1 MVLSHASIVN
11 AHAGEHNVSTRHT
24 ELVKSPAR
32 SPANSLIFQSQS
44 YSFWQPR
51 QANGLALPRPI
62 FLRTGVEIMPAL
74 WASLLSLLLFFSASA
89 WADDFYKGKNI
100 RIVVGFS
107 AGGGFDTYAR
117 ALARH
122 MSKHIPGEPSIVVEN
137 MTGAGS
143 LIAANHVF
151 KAAKPDG
158 LTIGHFIGG
167 LFLGQV
173 LGQKGI
179 EFDARKFEFI
189 GAPITDHVVCALT
202 KASGISSIEQWMAA
216 KTPVKMGGIAPGTST
231 PDNATRVLKAALGLP
246 IQLVTGYKGTADVRL
261 AAESGE
267 IAGGCWGWDSVSVT
281 WRKALESGDAR
292 VLLQA
297 NRRTHPELPKV
308 PQALKFAKTE
318 EGRKMIEV
326 AIHGD
331 SDIVRTYT
339 LPPGTPKDRV
349 QMLRAAF
356 DLTLKDPEF
365 LADAKKSKLNV
376 DPVGVDEIE
385 RAINGLFKLD
395 PAMLGKLKEILYN

>member
-1 MVLSHASIVN
+1 VGKRFSLVATALMSSFMLAMV
-11 AHAGEHNVSTRHT
+11 
-24 ELVKSPAR
+24 
-32 SPANSLIFQSQS
+32 
-44 YSFWQPR
+44 
-51 QANGLALPRPI
+51 
-62 FLRTGVEIMPAL
+62 
-74 WASLLSLLLFFSASA
+74 ASA
-89 WADDFYKGKNI
+89 EDFYKGKTI

-117 ALARH
+117 TIARH
-122 MSKHIPGEPSIVVEN
+122 MAKHIPGEPAIVVEN

-143 LIAANHVF
+143 LIAANHVY
-151 KAAKPDG
+151 KVAKPDG

-189 GAPITDHVVCALT
+189 GAPITDHVVCAMT
-202 KASGISSIEQWMAA
+202 KASGITSVEKWMASKA
-216 KTPVKMGGIAPGTST
+216 PVKMGGIAPGTST
-231 PDNATRVLKAALGLP
+231 PDNATRIFKAALGLP

-281 WRKALESGDAR
+281 WRKALDSGDAI
-292 VLLQA
+292 VVLQA
-297 NRRTHPELPKV
+297 NRKTHPDLPQV
-308 PQALKFAKTE
+308 PQAIKLAKSD

-326 AIHGD
+326 GVHSD

-349 QMLRAAF
+349 QLLRKAF
-356 DLTLKDPEF
+356 ESTLKDSEF
-365 LADAKKSKLNV
+365 LADAKKSRLNV
-376 DPVGVDEIE
+376 DPVSPEAIE
-385 RAINGLFKLD
+385 KDIANLFKLD
-395 PAMLGKLKEILYN
+395 PSLISKFKDILYN

>member
-1 MVLSHASIVN
+1 V
-11 AHAGEHNVSTRHT
+11 R
-24 ELVKSPAR
+24 KS
-32 SPANSLIFQSQS
+32 F
-44 YSFWQPR
+44 
-51 QANGLALPRPI
+51 
-62 FLRTGVEIMPAL
+62 
-74 WASLLSLLLFFSASA
+74 SLLATALMSSLVLATGA
-89 WADDFYKGKNI
+89 TADDFYKGKTI

-117 ALARH
+117 AIARH
-122 MSKHIPGEPSIVVEN
+122 MAKHIPGEPAIVVEN

-143 LIAANHVF
+143 LIAANHVY
-151 KAAKPDG
+151 KVAKPDG

-189 GAPITDHVVCALT
+189 GAPITDHVVCAMT
-202 KASGISSIEQWMAA
+202 KASGMTSVEKWMAS

-231 PDNATRVLKAALGLP
+231 PDNATRIFKVALGLP

-281 WRKALESGDAR
+281 WRKALDSGD
-292 VLLQA
+292 VVVVLQA
-297 NRRTHPELPKV
+297 NRRTHPDLPQV
-308 PQALKFAKTE
+308 PQAIKLAKSD
-318 EGRKMIEV
+318 EGRKMIDV
-326 AIHGD
+326 GVHSD

-349 QMLRAAF
+349 QLLRKAF
-356 DLTLKDPEF
+356 DSTLKDSEF
-365 LADAKKSKLNV
+365 LADAKKSRLNV
-376 DPVGVDEIE
+376 DPVGPEAIE
-385 RAINGLFKLD
+385 KDIANLFKLD
-395 PAMLGKLKEILYN
+395 PSLISKFKEILYN

>member
-1 MVLSHASIVN
+1 V
-11 AHAGEHNVSTRHT
+11 GKR
-24 ELVKSPAR
+24 
-32 SPANSLIFQSQS
+32 F
-44 YSFWQPR
+44 
-51 QANGLALPRPI
+51 
-62 FLRTGVEIMPAL
+62 
-74 WASLLSLLLFFSASA
+74 SLLATALISSLVLATA
-89 WADDFYKGKNI
+89 ATADDFYKGKTI

-117 ALARH
+117 AIARH
-122 MSKHIPGEPSIVVEN
+122 MGKHIPGEPAIVVEN

-143 LIAANHVF
+143 LIAANHVY
-151 KAAKPDG
+151 KVAKPDG

-189 GAPITDHVVCALT
+189 GAPITDHVVCAMT
-202 KASGISSIEQWMAA
+202 KASGMTSVEKWMAS

-231 PDNATRVLKAALGLP
+231 PDNATRIFKVALGLP

-281 WRKALESGDAR
+281 WRKALDSGD
-292 VLLQA
+292 VVVVLQA
-297 NRRTHPELPKV
+297 NRKTHPDLPQV
-308 PQALKFAKTE
+308 PQAIKLAKSD
-318 EGRKMIEV
+318 EGRKMIDV
-326 AIHGD
+326 GVHSD

-349 QMLRAAF
+349 QLLRKAF
-356 DLTLKDPEF
+356 DSTLKDSEF
-365 LADAKKSKLNV
+365 LADAKKSRLNV
-376 DPVGVDEIE
+376 DPVGPEAIE
-385 RAINGLFKLD
+385 KDIANLFKLD
-395 PAMLGKLKEILYN
+395 PSLISKFKDILYN